1 VSPTDPD
8 ARRADPEARRAGPGR
23 EHVGRSATSGRG
35 GRRGRIALWVGGV
48 AALVLAAVLAGP
60 PPGEADLD
68 PRSTAPGGLH
78 GLLAIG
84 EAMGGQVDIS
94 SNLPSDTSTRLLVAR
109 DELSSAQHEEL
120 AAFLSDGGVAVVADP
135 TSSLHELQPAA
146 APLEDLV
153 GARGRAPACSL
164 EPLAEVEQV
173 VHAAWQG
180 YEVEDVETT
189 CFPVGDDQA
198 WLVLQPRG
206 EGWLVS
212 LGSAGPLVNA
222 ALDRADNAVLAATL
236 LFPEPG
242 ASLRVLEAEPGAGQ
256 TALDELVPPR
266 VVRGLALVLLASLV
280 AVAAVARRLG
290 RPVEERLPPTVPT
303 AELTR
308 SIGALLQR
316 AGQREGAAARLRH
329 RAREELGRR
338 VGPDLPAEALVA
350 RAVSRLGLDHDDAAR
365 ALLDRPVADDQEL
378 VAVAA
383 AAARLHDR
391 LRSPT

>member
-1 VSPTDPD
+1 VSDPH
-8 ARRADPEARRAGPGR
+8 ADGLRVDPGR
-23 EHVGRSATSGRG
+23 DRVRDRAEPGRG
-35 GRRGRIALWVGGV
+35 RRRGRIALWVGGV

-78 GLLAIG
+78 GLLALA
-84 EAMGGQVDIS
+84 ESMGGQVDIS
-94 SNLPSDTSTRLLVAR
+94 TNIPSDISTRVLLPR
-109 DELSSAQHEEL
+109 DELSAGQHEEVV
-120 AAFLSDGGVAVVADP
+120 AFLDEGGVAVVADP
-135 TSSLHELQPAA
+135 ASPLHGLEPAA

-153 GARGRAPACSL
+153 GARARVPACPL
-164 EPLAEVEQV
+164 EAMAEVGEV
-173 VHAAWQG
+173 VHAAWQA
-180 YEVEDVETT
+180 YEVEDDAST
-189 CFPVGDDQA
+189 CFAVADGEA
-198 WLVLQPRG
+198 WLVVQPRG

-222 ALDRADNAVLAATL
+222 ALARADNAVLAAAL

-242 ASLRVLEAEPGAGQ
+242 ASLQVLEPRRGASE
-256 TALDELVPPR
+256 TALDDLVPPR
-266 VVRGLALVLLASLV
+266 VLRALALLLLATLL
-280 AVAAVARRLG
+280 AVTAVARRLG

-316 AGQREGAAARLRH
+316 AGHREGAAARLRR

-338 VGPDLPAEALVA
+338 VGPDLPAEALVE
-350 RAVSRLGLDHDDAAR
+350 RAVARLGLDHDDAAR
-365 ALLDRPVADDQEL
+365 ALLDQPVRDDEEL

-391 LRSPT
+391 LRAPT